1 MRILPLPVPAATS
14 GLVTERQAGAGGRSS
29 LPRPGSGEV
38 GSTVVERATVGYH
51 CLGAVV
57 EGRTRG
63 DRAHGA
69 SGQAD
74 DGRSDQ
80 NGPLDLLGHL
90 FTSFRFAISLFT
102 PVRYKHKGSK

>member
-1 MRILPLPVPAATS
+1 MRCLPLPVPAATS
-14 GLVTERQAGAGGRSS
+14 GPVTERQAGAGGRSS

-38 GSTVVERATVGYH
+38 GSTVIERAAFGYH

-57 EGRTRG
+57 EGRARG

-69 SGQAD
+69 SGQAH

-90 FTSFRFAISLFT
+90 FTSLLLAISSFT
-102 PVRYKHKGSK
+102 PVHTKHKSS